1 MNPTLALLQR
11 EWLQHRFAWILLLS
25 IPVVLAALALS
36 FGQVSI
42 ISEDHPEGIPAVV
55 LAAGTVAA
63 CIAALVALAAVS
75 GLVTA
80 VGLARRDH
88 ADRSVEFWLSLPV
101 SHSRSLLVPMLVHL
115 VLLPLAAFVF
125 ALLAGLL
132 LSALLVARTQG
143 LAAWGALPWADVLG
157 AAFAALLRVFAGWPL
172 MVLWLSP
179 LILLAMLA
187 YAWLR
192 RWGLVVL
199 GLALS
204 VGMSPLGSI
213 LGYRMV
219 PDMLAKLG
227 QGAAHALLSGKQ
239 MNDVHGSADEVV
251 RSSFQQAPS
260 WVWTDI
266 VGSLQNLA
274 SPVFLGGLLMAGL
287 CFYGLVQWRRRGAST
302 AV

>member
-1 MNPTLALLQR
+1 MNPTLALLKR
-11 EWLQHRFAWILLLS
+11 EWLQHRFAWALLLL
-25 IPVVLAALALS
+25 IPVALALLGLS
-36 FGQVSI
+36 FGQIDI
-42 ISEDHPEGIPAVV
+42 ISEDHPEGIPALV
-55 LAAGTVAA
+55 LSAGTVAV
-63 CIAALVALAAVS
+63 CMAALVALASVS

-88 ADRSVEFWLSLPV
+88 ADRSVEFWLSMPLG
-101 SHSRSLLVPMLVHL
+101 HSRSLLVPMVVHL

-125 ALLAGLL
+125 ALFAGLL
-132 LSALLVARTQG
+132 MAAVLTARTHG
-143 LAAWGALPWADVLG
+143 LAAWGSLPWADVLG
-157 AAFAALLRVFAGWPL
+157 AAFAAVVRVLAGWPL
-172 MVLWLSP
+172 MILWLSP

-199 GLALS
+199 GLALA

-219 PDMLAKLG
+219 PDMLAAVG
-227 QGAAHALLSGKQ
+227 QGAVHALFSGKQ

-266 VGSLQNLA
+266 AGSLENLA
-274 SPVFLGGLLMAGL
+274 SPAFAGGLLVAGL
-287 CFYGLVQWRRRGAST
+287 CFYGLIQWRRRGASV